1 MKNLGKKI
9 TVLAFFLLIVNIKA
23 QNLVPNGDF
32 ENVTI
37 NPVLKTNANLPGCSN
52 NLQPFD
58 PSKYPVS
65 WLQANNGSP
74 DVFGDGFWNSST
86 VPTCINTVFSTL
98 NPPGPPVCAT
108 DNFIGVQNPKSG
120 NRFMGIVTTGKVGYI
135 SPITGDSTFR
145 EYLLTELTTPLV
157 IGQCYKLKFYAS
169 RADNSKYATPL
180 QAALTSYNPAE
191 VGNTCSIGPIS
202 SINFG
207 RLLSTLNTNSFLETP
222 TIIDD
227 VNWTLCE
234 FNFKA
239 KGGEKFLTIG
249 FFEDQYS
256 SKIVLNQNGNVITT
270 TWNPT
275 DIYLDEEEAYYYI
288 DDVSLTPTGSP
299 NFIPTLV
306 LDNPFINTPTTW
318 SNQNILINGDITLNA
333 NLTIGQ
339 NTKIEFVSYQSD
351 VIVNAGKILS
361 ISNSTLEAGCS
372 FMWRGITVAPG
383 GTIQTT
389 NSVINDAILAVN
401 ISGWNSGFNFNTTKF
416 NRNENDIKLNS
427 VVGTVASQ
435 FVGCEFNHT
444 ANLKDP
450 ARGINGKGITGI
462 EIITSSLF
470 SGFNVNVSG
479 TSTLKNTFLG
489 GRNGIKSE
497 GSKIRV
503 AYCDFQNIA
512 DYGITSVTNVSTIK
526 RDAVINNNSFSN
538 VRRSIDLF
546 NNTNCTIFSNTF
558 NNPNNEHGVALHNNN
573 DCVISVLNNTF
584 VSQNWT
590 AILTYDNASVSQ
602 IPQLNTLSF
611 PTSGVYSHL
620 NISSNSINSVP
631 WGAGIAVLETSLG
644 SNIKYHNLTIKFNN
658 IRNTYEGIVL
668 SNVRGYGDQSTSVN
682 ASDLTSSD
690 VYNNS
695 ITMVTTP
702 QTPNARG
709 VKAEN
714 CPGLRYMRNML
725 RCSNSGDYQNNGFF
739 VQNSPGSLIYDN
751 YIRAGYGISVS
762 LDMLNSNMYC
772 NVLDLCVVGYQLGY
786 CTLRTVGQTHG
797 TLLSPRNSYF
807 TNTAP
812 WGSDFHLYNSD
823 RGLNRWVY
831 SAQSFPGVS
840 YTGNTG
846 TGAFFVQSTSD
857 NTCGTPIQDTGHY
870 RMSNSEEQFGEAAYL
885 VNNIKENDSN
895 MQLLATILTSY
906 HTEGALKAEQQE
918 ALKNLTEKSNIENND
933 ASIYSARNLAM
944 ITGMKYTT
952 KYDMTL
958 GVSDKQ
964 KLNEVKVSPNPG
976 NGKFLVESNEPF
988 SIIELYSL
996 DGLMIKS
1003 AYDIPGKTAV
1013 IDLTGQTSGVYLL
1026 KITLESGN
1034 KASKK
1039 IILAH

>member
-1 MKNLGKKI
+1 MRKTIVIALTCIG
-9 TVLAFFLLIVNIKA
+9 FF
-23 QNLVPNGDF
+23 
-32 ENVTI
+32 
-37 NPVLKTNANLPGCSN
+37 TNAQLIQNGGFESVPLCPDGAPTNFPMVNGAGCSFGER
-52 NLQPFD
+52 PFNPAYY
-58 PSKYPVS
+58 PSS
-65 WLQANNGSP
+65 WLQAINTSP
-74 DVFGDGFWNSST
+74 DLINSCGN
-86 VPTCINTVFSTL
+86 TCNTPNYYTCTWSNYMGCQNPIVGNSQTPSGGNNYMGIITL
-98 NPPGPPVCAT
+98 NT
-108 DNFIGVQNPKSG
+108 FG
-120 NRFMGIVTTGKVGYI
+120 NGNSTTM
-135 SPITGDSTFR
+135 R
-145 EYLLTELTTPLV
+145 EYLLTQINNSNGLTA
-157 IGQCYKLKFYAS
+157 GACYVVRFYVS
-169 RADNSKYATPL
+169 RADECLYATPIQIAFSNTNPQQVGNL
-180 QAALTSYNPAE
+180 CNNNASFYQGIPQNVDVRLTSQVVTDQ
-191 VGNTCSIGPIS
+191 VG
-202 SINFG
+202 
-207 RLLSTLNTNSFLETP
+207 
-222 TIIDD
+222 
-227 VNWTLCE
+227 WTKCE
-234 FNFKA
+234 IYFTA
-239 KGGEKFLTIG
+239 LGGEKFIELGYFGPGLTPFVSG
-249 FFEDQYS
+249 PFP
-256 SKIVLNQNGNVITT
+256 NGSCSPQRTLPVPN
-270 TWNPT
+270 
-275 DIYLDEEEAYYYI
+275 ASYYYI
-288 DDVSLTPTGSP
+288 DNVELLPAGSQNFNPT
-299 NFIPTLV
+299 IV
-306 LDNPFINTPTTW
+306 LSDATISTNTNW
-318 SNQNILINGDITLNA
+318 ANQRVLISGALTLNA
-333 NLTIGQ
+333 NLNVNS
-339 NTKIEFVSYQSD
+339 NTVIQFADASSEI
-351 VIVNAGKILS
+351 IVNAGNVLS
-361 ISNSTLEAGCS
+361 VSSSTLEAGCN
-372 FMWRGITVAPG
+372 FMWKGITVVPG
-383 GTIQTT
+383 ATIQTT
-389 NSVINDAILAVN
+389 NSEINDAILAVN
-401 ISGWNSGFNFNTTKF
+401 ISGWNSTFSFNTTKF
-416 NRNENDIKLNS
+416 NRNENDVKLNS

-450 ARGINGKGITGI
+450 TRGINGKGITGI
-462 EIITSSLF
+462 EVITSSLF
-470 SGFNVNVSG
+470 SGLSVNISG
-479 TSTLKNTFLG
+479 TSTLRNTFLG

-512 DYGITSVTNVSTIK
+512 DYGITSVTNASTIK

-546 NNTNCTIFSNTF
+546 NNTNCAILSNTF

-602 IPQLNTLSF
+602 IPQPNTLSF

-725 RCSNSGDYQNNGFF
+725 RCNNSGDYQNNGFF
-739 VQNSPGSLIYDN
+739 VQNSPGSLIYNN
-751 YIRAGYGISVS
+751 YIRAGYGISAS

-807 TNTAP
+807 YNTAS

-823 RGLNRWVY
+823 RGLNQWVW
-831 SAQSFPGVS
+831 SGTPFPSVA

-846 TGAFFVQSTSD
+846 TGAFFVQSTID

-870 RMSNSEEQFGEAAYL
+870 RMSNSEEQFAETAYL
-885 VNNIKENDSN
+885 VNNIKENYSN
-895 MQLLATILTSY
+895 IQLLTNILNSY
-906 HTEGALKAEQQE
+906 HTEGALSAEQQE
-918 ALKNLTEKSNIENND
+918 AVTNLAEKSTIENND

-958 GVSDKQ
+958 GISDKQ

-976 NGKFLVESNEPF
+976 NGKFLIESNEPF
-988 SIIELYSL
+988 SIIEVYSL

-1026 KITLESGN
+1026 KITFESGN